1 MNQISNI
8 MSQRQNN
15 FNKMAQGRL
24 NNSNMFPNNTSMVSE
39 MRNDNDLDIID
50 RANLL
55 NGNSSN
61 ETESYYKFDENY
73 YLESIDNKSKN
84 MAPTMSASGEIDEIL
99 AEPKRSKSQIL
110 KNKALDLE
118 SRIVDRLARDKFE
131 DASRVFNVLE
141 KMHRK
146 FDDDNVSDIYFRV
159 LHSMPKD
166 PQMPQNIYSYRQDK
180 NRFKDVLKELNNNSD
195 VKAFNDENPC
205 INSLGEMWEECDIDL
220 CSRKCSDKILKAKNE
235 SEKEECMNII
245 TGRENNSNIYIQ
257 DDIKEIIL
265 ERLRYCK
272 KLSEMKKGSF
282 EIISH
287 TEKLNMKNKVI
298 EDIHKMAK
306 LANHHYNSCYNAA
319 SEFLETDEKY
329 KQILNILRE
338 IDYTKL
344 SLERLENIR
353 NDLAMLPKCE
363 TLRYKDFEK
372 ERNEDVK
379 DGIRVGK
386 YIIPKNTDFYDQIK
400 GKDKPIIYK
409 DIVSD
414 KHYLYDGYSKTL
426 TGMEHPITKETLLN
440 KDLGNELY
448 DSSPSDSPSDS
459 PAPSIEL
466 NELKLSKSFL
476 NKLNIF
482 NKSSPP
488 ESSEIDENASPI
500 YSTKV
505 NNNGNNNNNSNNN
518 NKNNSNNKK
527 CGNNNNKDNKLNSK
541 EILQYVG
548 LVIIILAILM
558 IFGILI

>member
-1 MNQISNI
+1 MDQISNI
-8 MSQRQNN
+8 MAQRQNN
-15 FNKMAQGRL
+15 LNRMTQERL
-24 NNSNMFPNNTSMVSE
+24 NNSNMFEDEPSVVSE
-39 MRNDNDLDIID
+39 IRNDNDLEIIE
-50 RANLL
+50 RENLL
-55 NGNSSN
+55 NNNSPS
-61 ETESYYKFDENY
+61 ETEAYYQFDENY
-73 YLESIDNKSKN
+73 YLQDLNNKSQN
-84 MAPTMSASGEIDEIL
+84 MAPTMSASGEVDEIL
-99 AEPKRSKSQIL
+99 AEPKKNKSQIL

-118 SRIVDRLARDKFE
+118 SRIVDRLARDRFE
-131 DASRVFNVLE
+131 DANRVFSVLE

-166 PQMPQNIYSYRQDK
+166 PLTPQNIYSYRQDK
-180 NRFKDVLKELNNNSD
+180 NKFKDVLNELNNSNN

-205 INSLGEMWEECDIDL
+205 INSIGEMWEECDIDL
-220 CSRKCSDKILKAKNE
+220 CSKKCSDKILKAKDE
-235 SEKEECMNII
+235 SEKEECKNLI
-245 TGRENNSNIYIQ
+245 TGRENDSNIYMQ

-272 KLSEMKKGSF
+272 KLSEMKRGSF

-287 TEKLNMKNKVI
+287 AEKLNMKNEVI
-298 EDIHKMAK
+298 EDIEKMAK
-306 LANHHYNSCYNAA
+306 LANNHYNSCYNNA

-338 IDYTKL
+338 IDYSKL

-363 TLRYKDFEK
+363 TLRYMEFEK
-372 ERNEDVK
+372 GRNKNVK

-386 YIIPKNTDFYDQIK
+386 YIIPKNTDFYNQIK

-426 TGMEHPITKETLLN
+426 TGMEHPISKETLLN
-440 KDLGNELY
+440 KNIGKGLY
-448 DSSPSDSPSDS
+448 DSSPSES
-459 PAPSIEL
+459 PAPSFKL
-466 NELKLSKSFL
+466 NEIKLSNNLL
-476 NKLNIF
+476 NTIKP
-482 NKSSPP
+482 SGSP
-488 ESSEIDENASPI
+488 EITDDNSAGPV
-500 YSTKV
+500 YSTMV
-505 NNNGNNNNNSNNN
+505 NDNNKKNDNN
-518 NKNNSNNKK
+518 NKNDNNSRNNNTE
-527 CGNNNNKDNKLNSK
+527 CGNNNNKNNKLNSK

-548 LVIIILAILM
+548 LVVIILAILM